1 MKLRPPDELS
11 HEDIK
16 AEPTDIQLFVRNGM
30 IHLRT
35 PDHDADA
42 LVPEDYMVLLG
53 VSMAFGDPQFRHM
66 MLAIVDQAHDDGALK
81 GVITDVVTTSTI
93 N

>member
-11 HEDIK
+11 PDDIK
-16 AEPTDIQLFVRNGM
+16 AEPTDIQLFIHNGL

-42 LVPEDYMVLLG
+42 VVPEDYLILLG
-53 VSMAFGDPQFRHM
+53 VSMAFADPQFRRM
-66 MLAIVDQAHDDGALK
+66 MLAIVDQAQDHGALS
-81 GVITDVVTTSTI
+81 GVVVARRP